1 MEGLS
6 EQEEVGETHATDAAS
21 FQNSLK
27 SSDARRAKEIR
38 NWRQGFLFAAALS
51 IPVALISMVF
61 KYVPGGAQEF
71 FKSIAFWNITYEEVF
86 TLILA
91 TPVQFISGARFY
103 RDAYFSVK
111 TRRLGMGFLI
121 AMGTSAAYFYS
132 IFIIIY
138 NALLSPEERLHQFF
152 ETSAL
157 LITFV
162 ILGKYLESKAKAH
175 TSKAIANLAQLPPDE
190 AVLCGSVNETGDRE
204 FFTERTIPLSLLQI
218 GDILAC
224 RPGEKVPSDG
234 IILSG
239 STSCDESMLTG
250 ESVPAEKHPG
260 DKVIGGTINVEG
272 SIRIHVTESVED
284 TTLAKIISLVESAQ
298 SSKAPIR
305 EFADWISARFVPV
318 VVTLSCLTFVIWV
331 VLLNTS
337 ALDHVKDGW
346 PYRDDGLNDWTLPLL
361 FSISVL
367 VIACPC
373 ALGLAT
379 PTAVM
384 ASVLLHLER
393 ELVPK
398 TFFLSHTLVS
408 DY

>member
-1 MEGLS
+1 MP
-6 EQEEVGETHATDAAS
+6 V
-21 FQNSLK
+21 
-27 SSDARRAKEIR
+27 
-38 NWRQGFLFAAALS
+38 FL
-51 IPVALISMVF
+51 ITMVF
-61 KYVPGGAQEF
+61 KFIPGVNHV
-71 FKSIAFWNITYEEVF
+71 FKDIAFLNITYEEVF
-86 TLILA
+86 TWILA

-103 RDAYFSVK
+103 RDAYYSIK
-111 TRRLGMGFLI
+111 TRHLGMGFLI

-132 IFIIIY
+132 IFVVIF
-138 NALLSPEERLHQFF
+138 NALTSPEERLHQFF
-152 ETSAL
+152 ETSSL

-162 ILGKYLESKAKAH
+162 ILGKYLEAKAKAH
-175 TSKAIANLAQLPPDE
+175 TSKAIANLAQLTPDE
-190 AVLCGSVNETGDRE
+190 AVLCGTVTELGE
-204 FFTERTIPLSLLQI
+204 QVFFAERAIPLSLLQI

-250 ESVPAEKHPG
+250 ESVPSEKHPG
-260 DKVIGGTINVEG
+260 DKVIGGTMNVDG

-284 TTLAKIISLVESAQ
+284 TTLAQIINLVESAQ
-298 SSKAPIR
+298 SSKAPIQ
-305 EFADWISARFVPV
+305 EYADWISARFVPV
-318 VVTLSCLTFVIWV
+318 VVGLSSLTFVIWA

-337 ALDHVKDGW
+337 ALDNVKDSW

-384 ASVLLHLER
+384 VSSMIVVVLLFVCIRSRRTFSHSLYTIRLVLEL
-393 ELVPK
+393 EQSLA
-398 TFFLSHTLVS
+398 FFSKAAKLSKLPTS
-408 DY
+408 